1 LTETVVQAVQ
11 IVQTVQTVDPGKNA
25 RGENRM
31 IPQLSIQERDRRY
44 QTVRA
49 EMATRGIDCLLL
61 PANTGRWEQ
70 LQGDS
75 RYLTTIGGFA
85 TEVFTVFPREGDVTA
100 YIFNRAAWWKQAQ
113 KWVSD
118 VRDGRNRWGQ
128 NAIERI
134 NELGLQKG
142 TIGISGLAGLFR
154 APEGIIPYSSVKS
167 IQDAFPQ
174 AKIVNATEMMQEIR
188 AVKSAEEVSM
198 LERSAAI
205 VEKTIEAM
213 IENANPGVSEKELYG
228 AMVHAMLANGGELP
242 TLFFLSAGP
251 GLSNSSFV
259 PTDYRIQKGDRIIDE
274 IEAKYGGYAA
284 QAVSPVVMGTPD
296 DEYQK
301 MIDISRACFDAI
313 LSAMKPGVTFGALF
327 DVYTRTVEEQ
337 GKGKYLW
344 NHPMMHARGL
354 GDDGPA
360 LLGDKDLERFSKIE
374 LQTGMTF
381 ILKPQVRPV
390 EGKGRGSIGDTVTVT
405 DSGARRLG
413 KRELKLIVKNV

>member
-1 LTETVVQAVQ
+1 
-11 IVQTVQTVDPGKNA
+11 
-25 RGENRM
+25 M
-31 IPQLSIQERDRRY
+31 IPQLSTEERDRRY
-44 QTVRA
+44 KIVRT
-49 EMATRGIDCLLL
+49 EMAQRGIDCLLL

-85 TEVFTVFPREGDVTA
+85 TEVFTVFPREGEVTA

-113 KWVSD
+113 KWVAD

-142 TIGISGLAGLFR
+142 TIGISGLSGLFR
-154 APEGIIPYSSVKS
+154 APEGIIPYSSVKA

-174 AKIVNATEMMQEIR
+174 AQIVNATEMMQEIR
-188 AVKSAEEVSM
+188 AVKSVEEVSM

-213 IENANPGVSEKELYG
+213 VENANPGVSEKELYG
-228 AMVHAMLANGGELP
+228 VMVHAMLANGGELP

-251 GLSNSSFV
+251 GLNNSSFV
-259 PTDYRIQKGDRIIDE
+259 PTEYRIQKGDRIIDE

-284 QAVSPVVMGTPD
+284 QAVCPVVIGAPD
-296 DEYQK
+296 NDYQK

-313 LSAMKPGVTFGALF
+313 LGAMKPGVTFGSLF
-327 DVYTRTVEEQ
+327 DVYKRTVEEQ

-381 ILKPQVRPV
+381 ILKPQVRPA
-390 EGKGRGSIGDTVTVT
+390 EGKGRASLGDTVTVT
-405 DSGARRLG
+405 ERGARRLG
-413 KRELKLIVKNV
+413 KRELKLIVKG

>member
-1 LTETVVQAVQ
+1 M
-11 IVQTVQTVDPGKNA
+11 
-25 RGENRM
+25 RGEQKM
-31 IPQLSIQERDRRY
+31 IPQLSLQERDRRY
-44 QTVRA
+44 QKVRA
-49 EMATRGIDCLLL
+49 EMARQGIDCLLL

-75 RYLTTIGGFA
+75 RYLTSIGGFA

-100 YIFNRAAWWKQAQ
+100 YIFNRAGWWKQAQ
-113 KWVSD
+113 RWVDD

-154 APEGIIPYSSVKS
+154 APEGIIPYSSVKAM
-167 IQDAFPQ
+167 QDAFPN
-174 AKIVNATEMMQEIR
+174 AKFVNATEMMQEIR
-188 AVKSAEEVSM
+188 SVKSAEEVSM

-205 VEKTIEAM
+205 IEKTIEAM
-213 IENANPGVSEKELYG
+213 VENAHPGVSEKELYG

-251 GLSNSSFV
+251 GLTNSSFV
-259 PTDYRIQKGDRIIDE
+259 PTDYRIQKDDRIIDE

-284 QAVSPVVMGTPD
+284 QAVCPVVIGTPD
-296 DEYQK
+296 DEYQR

-313 LSAMKPGVTFGALF
+313 LNKMKPGITFGSLF
-327 DVYTRTVEEQ
+327 DIYRETVEQ
-337 GKGKYLW
+337 HGKGKYLW
-344 NHPMMHARGL
+344 NHPVMHARGL

-360 LLGDKDLERFSKIE
+360 LLGDKDLERFSKID
-374 LQTGMTF
+374 LQAGMVF
-381 ILKPQVRPV
+381 ILKPQVRAAQ
-390 EGKGRGSIGDTVTVT
+390 GKGRASIGDTVVVT
-405 DSGARRLG
+405 ETGARRLG
-413 KRELKLIVKNV
+413 KRELKLIVKHV

>member
-1 LTETVVQAVQ
+1 
-11 IVQTVQTVDPGKNA
+11 
-25 RGENRM
+25 M
-31 IPQLSIQERDRRY
+31 IPQLSLEERDRRY
-44 QTVRA
+44 QKVRA
-49 EMATRGIDCLLL
+49 EMARQGIDCLLL

-85 TEVFTVFPREGDVTA
+85 TEVFTVFPREGEVTA

-113 KWVSD
+113 RWVGD

-154 APEGIIPYSSVKS
+154 APEGIIPYSSVKAM
-167 IQDAFPQ
+167 QDAFPN
-174 AKIVNATEMMQEIR
+174 AKFVNATEMMQEIR
-188 AVKSAEEVSM
+188 SLKSAEEVSM

-205 VEKTIEAM
+205 IEKTIEAM
-213 IENANPGVSEKELYG
+213 VENAHPGVSEKELYG

-251 GLSNSSFV
+251 GLTNSSFV
-259 PTDYRIQKGDRIIDE
+259 PTDYRIQKDDRIIDE

-284 QAVSPVVMGTPD
+284 QAVCPVVIGTPD
-296 DEYQK
+296 DEYQR

-313 LSAMKPGVTFGALF
+313 LNKMKPGITFGSLF
-327 DVYTRTVEEQ
+327 DIYRETVEQ
-337 GKGKYLW
+337 HGNGKYLW
-344 NHPMMHARGL
+344 NHPVMHARGL

-360 LLGDKDLERFSKIE
+360 LLGDKDLERFSKID
-374 LQTGMTF
+374 LQAGMVF
-381 ILKPQVRPV
+381 ILKPQVRAAQ
-390 EGKGRGSIGDTVTVT
+390 GKGRASIGDTVVVT
-405 DSGARRLG
+405 ENGARRLG

>member
-1 LTETVVQAVQ
+1 
-11 IVQTVQTVDPGKNA
+11 
-25 RGENRM
+25 M
-31 IPQLSIQERDRRY
+31 IPQLSVQERDRRY
-44 QTVRA
+44 KLVRA
-49 EMATRGIDCLLL
+49 EMAQRGIDCLLL

-85 TEVFTVFPREGDVTA
+85 TEVFTVFPGEGEVTA

-113 KWVSD
+113 KWVAD

-134 NELGLQKG
+134 GELGLQKG

-154 APEGIIPYSSVKS
+154 APEGIIPYSSVKA
-167 IQDAFPQ
+167 IQDALPQ

-213 IENANPGVSEKELYG
+213 VEHANPGVSEKELYG
-228 AMVHAMLANGGELP
+228 AMVHTMLANGGELP

-251 GLSNSSFV
+251 GLTNSSFV

-284 QAVSPVVMGTPD
+284 QAVCPVVMGTPD

-313 LSAMKPGVTFGALF
+313 LGAMKPGVTFGALF
-327 DVYTRTVEEQ
+327 DVYKRTVEEQ
-337 GKGKYLW
+337 GRGKYHW

-360 LLGDKDLERFSKIE
+360 LLGDKDLERFSKIP

-381 ILKPQVRPV
+381 ILKPQVRPA
-390 EGKGRGSIGDTVTVT
+390 EGKGRASLGDTVTVT
-405 DSGARRLG
+405 EGGARRLG
-413 KRELKLIVKNV
+413 KRELQLIVKDQC

>member
-1 LTETVVQAVQ
+1 
-11 IVQTVQTVDPGKNA
+11 
-25 RGENRM
+25 M
-31 IPQLSIQERDRRY
+31 IPQLSLQERDRRY
-44 QTVRA
+44 RVVRA
-49 EMATRGIDCLLL
+49 EMAQRGINCLLL

-85 TEVFTVFPREGDVTA
+85 TEVFTVFPREGEVTA

-113 KWVSD
+113 KWVAD

-142 TIGISGLAGLFR
+142 TIGISGLSGLFR
-154 APEGIIPYSSVKS
+154 APEGIIPYSSVKA

-174 AKIVNATEMMQEIR
+174 AQIINATEMMQEIR

-213 IENANPGVSEKELYG
+213 VENANPGVSEKELYG

-251 GLSNSSFV
+251 GLNNSSFV

-284 QAVSPVVMGTPD
+284 QAVCPVVIGAPD
-296 DEYQK
+296 NEYQK

-313 LSAMKPGVTFGALF
+313 LGAMKPGVTFGALF
-327 DVYTRTVEEQ
+327 DVYKRTVEEQ

-344 NHPMMHARGL
+344 NDPMMHARGL

-381 ILKPQVRPV
+381 ILKPQVRPA
-390 EGKGRGSIGDTVTVT
+390 EGKGRASLGDTVTVT
-405 DSGARRLG
+405 ERGARRLG
-413 KRELKLIVKNV
+413 KRELKLIVKS

>member
-1 LTETVVQAVQ
+1 
-11 IVQTVQTVDPGKNA
+11 
-25 RGENRM
+25 M

-44 QTVRA
+44 KIVRA
-49 EMATRGIDCLLL
+49 EMTRSGIDCLLL

-85 TEVFTVFPREGDVTA
+85 TEVFTVFPREGEVTA
-100 YIFNRAAWWKQAQ
+100 YIFNRAAWWKKAQ
-113 KWVSD
+113 KWVTD

-154 APEGIIPYSSVKS
+154 APEGIIPYSSVKT
-167 IQDAFPQ
+167 IQEAFPQ

-188 AVKSAEEVSM
+188 AIKSAEEVSM

-213 IENANPGVSEKELYG
+213 VEHANPGVSEKELYG

-251 GLSNSSFV
+251 GLTNSSFV

-284 QAVSPVVMGTPD
+284 QAVSPVVLGAPD
-296 DEYQK
+296 DEYQQ

-313 LSAMKPGVTFGALF
+313 LGTMKPGVTFGRLF
-327 DVYTRTVEEQ
+327 EIYRDTVEHH

-381 ILKPQVRPV
+381 ILKPQVRPAQ
-390 EGKGRGSIGDTVTVT
+390 GKGRASLGDTVTVT
-405 DSGARRLG
+405 ESGARRLG
-413 KRELKLIVKNV
+413 KRELRLIVKD

>member
-1 LTETVVQAVQ
+1 
-11 IVQTVQTVDPGKNA
+11 
-25 RGENRM
+25 M
-31 IPQLSIQERDRRY
+31 IPQLSIEERDRRY
-44 QTVRA
+44 KIVRA
-49 EMATRGIDCLLL
+49 EMAERGIDVLLL

-100 YIFNRAAWWKQAQ
+100 YIFNRAAWWERAQ

-134 NELGLQKG
+134 TELGLQKG

-154 APEGIIPYSSVKS
+154 APEGIIPYSSVKA

-174 AKIVNATEMMQEIR
+174 AKFVNATEMMQETR

-198 LERSAAI
+198 LERSAEI
-205 VEKTIEAM
+205 VEKTIGAM

-251 GLSNSSFV
+251 GLTNSSFV
-259 PTDYRIQKGDRIIDE
+259 PTDYRIQKGDRLINE
-274 IEAKYGGYAA
+274 IEAKYAGYAA
-284 QAVSPVVMGTPD
+284 QAVSPVVIGAAD

-301 MIDISRACFDAI
+301 LIHISRACFDAI
-313 LSAMKPGVTFGALF
+313 LHNMKPGVTFGWLF
-327 DVYTRTVEEQ
+327 DIYRDTVERQ
-337 GKGKYLW
+337 GQGQYLW
-344 NHPMMHARGL
+344 SHPVMHARGL

-374 LQTGMTF
+374 LKTGMTF
-381 ILKPQVRPV
+381 ILKPQVRPK

-405 DSGARRLG
+405 KTGARRLG
-413 KRELKLIVKNV
+413 KRELKLIVKDV

>member
-1 LTETVVQAVQ
+1 
-11 IVQTVQTVDPGKNA
+11 
-25 RGENRM
+25 M

-44 QTVRA
+44 KIVRA
-49 EMATRGIDCLLL
+49 EMAKRGIDCLLL

-85 TEVFTVFPREGDVTA
+85 TEVFTVFPREGEVTA

-113 KWVSD
+113 KWVAD

-134 NELGLQKG
+134 SELGLQKG

-154 APEGIIPYSSVKS
+154 APEGIIPYSSVKA

-213 IENANPGVSEKELYG
+213 VENANPGVSEKELYG
-228 AMVHAMLANGGELP
+228 AMVHAMLANDGELP

-251 GLSNSSFV
+251 GLTNSSFV
-259 PTDYRIQKGDRIIDE
+259 PTDYRIQKGDRIINE

-284 QAVSPVVMGTPD
+284 QAVCPVVIGTPD
-296 DEYQK
+296 NEYQK

-313 LSAMKPGVTFGALF
+313 LGAMKPRVTFGALF
-327 DVYTRTVEEQ
+327 DVYKTTVEEQ

-360 LLGDKDLERFSKIE
+360 LLGDTDLERFSKIQ

-390 EGKGRGSIGDTVTVT
+390 EGKGRASLGDTVTVT
-405 DSGARRLG
+405 ESGARRLG
-413 KRELKLIVKNV
+413 KRELQLIVKD

>member
-1 LTETVVQAVQ
+1 MQ
-11 IVQTVQTVDPGKNA
+11 
-25 RGENRM
+25 
-31 IPQLSIQERDRRY
+31 IPQLSLEERDRRY
-44 QTVRA
+44 KKVRT
-49 EMATRGIDCLLL
+49 EMARSNIDCLLL

-85 TEVFTVFPREGDVTA
+85 TEVFTVFRSEGDVTA
-100 YIFNRAAWWKQAQ
+100 LIVNRAAWWKQAQ

-167 IQDAFPQ
+167 IQDTFPQ

-213 IENANPGVSEKELYG
+213 VENANPGVSERELYG

-251 GLSNSSFV
+251 DISNSSFV
-259 PTDYRIQKGDRIIDE
+259 PTDYVIQNGDRIINE
-274 IEAKYGGYAA
+274 IEAKYAGYAA
-284 QAVSPVVMGTPD
+284 QAVSPVVIGKANQD
-296 DEYQK
+296 YEE
-301 MIDISRACFDAI
+301 MIKVSRACFDSI
-313 LSAMKPGVTFGALF
+313 LHNMKPGVTFGALF
-327 DVYTRTVEEQ
+327 DVYTR
-337 GKGKYLW
+337 
-344 NHPMMHARGL
+344 
-354 GDDGPA
+354 
-360 LLGDKDLERFSKIE
+360 
-374 LQTGMTF
+374 
-381 ILKPQVRPV
+381 
-390 EGKGRGSIGDTVTVT
+390 
-405 DSGARRLG
+405 
-413 KRELKLIVKNV
+413 

>member
-1 LTETVVQAVQ
+1 
-11 IVQTVQTVDPGKNA
+11 
-25 RGENRM
+25 M
-31 IPQLSIQERDRRY
+31 IPQLSLQERDRRY
-44 QTVRA
+44 KIVRD
-49 EMATRGIDCLLL
+49 EMAQRGIDCLLL

-85 TEVFTVFPREGDVTA
+85 TEVFTVFPLEGEVTA

-113 KWVSD
+113 KWVAD

-128 NAIERI
+128 NTIERI

-154 APEGIIPYSSVKS
+154 APEGIIPYSSIKA

-174 AKIVNATEMMQEIR
+174 AKLVNATEMMQEIR
-188 AVKSAEEVSM
+188 AVKSEEEVSC

-205 VEKTIEAM
+205 IEKTIEAM
-213 IENANPGVSEKELYG
+213 VENANPGVSEKELYG

-242 TLFFLSAGP
+242 TLFFLSAGA
-251 GLSNSSFV
+251 GISSSSFV
-259 PTDYRIQKGDRIIDE
+259 PTDYRIQPGDRLINE
-274 IEAKYGGYAA
+274 IEAKYAGYAA
-284 QAVSPVVMGTPD
+284 QAVSPVVIGAPD

-301 MIDISRACFDAI
+301 MIDISHVCFNAI
-313 LSAMKPGVTFGALF
+313 LHQMKPGVTFGWLF
-327 DVYTRTVEEQ
+327 DIYRETVEQ
-337 GKGKYLW
+337 CGRGKYLW
-344 NHPMMHARGL
+344 NHPVMHARGL

-360 LLGDKDLERFSKIE
+360 LLGDKDLERFAKIQ
-374 LQTGMTF
+374 LQAGMVF

-390 EGKGRGSIGDTVTVT
+390 EGKGRASIGDTVVVT
-405 DSGARRLG
+405 TNGARRLG
-413 KRELKLIVKNV
+413 KRELKLIVKDV

>member
-1 LTETVVQAVQ
+1 
-11 IVQTVQTVDPGKNA
+11 
-25 RGENRM
+25 M
-31 IPQLSIQERDRRY
+31 ILQLSIEERDRRY
-44 QTVRA
+44 KFVRA
-49 EMATRGIDCLLL
+49 EMAQRGIDCLLL

-85 TEVFTVFPREGDVTA
+85 TEVFTVFPREGEVTA

-113 KWVSD
+113 KWVTD

-128 NAIERI
+128 NAVERI
-134 NELGLQKG
+134 NELGLQTG

-213 IENANPGVSEKELYG
+213 VEHANPGVSEKELYG

-251 GLSNSSFV
+251 GLTNSSFV

-284 QAVSPVVMGTPD
+284 QAVSPVVIGRPD

-301 MIDISRACFDAI
+301 MIDISRACFDSI
-313 LSAMKPGVTFGALF
+313 LGAMKPGVTFGRLF
-327 DVYTRTVEEQ
+327 EIYRDTVEHQ
-337 GKGKYLW
+337 GKGEYLW

-360 LLGDKDLERFSKIE
+360 LLGDKDLERFSKIG

-390 EGKGRGSIGDTVTVT
+390 EGKGRASLGDTVTVT
-405 DSGARRLG
+405 ESGARRLG
-413 KRELKLIVKNV
+413 KRELRLIVKD

>member
-1 LTETVVQAVQ
+1 
-11 IVQTVQTVDPGKNA
+11 
-25 RGENRM
+25 M

-44 QTVRA
+44 KLVRA
-49 EMATRGIDCLLL
+49 EMAKRGIDVLLL

-85 TEVFTVFPREGDVTA
+85 TEVFTVFPREGDVAA
-100 YIFNRAAWWKQAQ
+100 YIFNRAAWWERAQ
-113 KWVSD
+113 QWVTD

-134 NELGLQKG
+134 TELGLQRG

-154 APEGIIPYSSVKS
+154 APEGIIPYSSVKA

-174 AKIVNATEMMQEIR
+174 ATIVNATELMQEIR
-188 AVKSAEEVSM
+188 AIKSAEEVSM
-198 LERSAAI
+198 LQRSAEI

-213 IENANPGVSEKELYG
+213 VEHANPGVSEKELYG

-259 PTDYRIQKGDRIIDE
+259 PTDYRIQKGDRLINE
-274 IEAKYGGYAA
+274 IEAKYAGYAA
-284 QAVSPVVMGTPD
+284 QAVSPVVIGAAD

-301 MIDISRACFDAI
+301 MIDLSRACFDAI
-313 LSAMKPGVTFGALF
+313 LHHMKPGVTFGWLF
-327 DVYTRTVEEQ
+327 DIYRDTVERQ
-337 GKGKYLW
+337 GQGKYLW

-374 LQTGMTF
+374 LEAGMTF
-381 ILKPQVRPV
+381 ILKPQVRPK

-405 DSGARRLG
+405 ENGARRLG
-413 KRELKLIVKNV
+413 KRELQLIVKRI

>member
-1 LTETVVQAVQ
+1 
-11 IVQTVQTVDPGKNA
+11 
-25 RGENRM
+25 M

-44 QTVRA
+44 KIVRA
-49 EMATRGIDCLLL
+49 EMAQHGIDCLLL

-85 TEVFTVFPREGDVTA
+85 TEVFTVFPREGEVTA

-113 KWVSD
+113 KWVAD

-154 APEGIIPYSSVKS
+154 APEGIIPYSSVKT
-167 IQDAFPQ
+167 IQDAFSQ

-213 IENANPGVSEKELYG
+213 VQHANPGVSEKELYG

-251 GLSNSSFV
+251 GLTNSSFV

-284 QAVSPVVMGTPD
+284 QAVCPVVIGTPD
-296 DEYQK
+296 NEYQK

-313 LSAMKPGVTFGALF
+313 LGAMKPGVTFGALF
-327 DVYTRTVEEQ
+327 DVYKRTVEEQ

-360 LLGDKDLERFSKIE
+360 LLGDKDLERFSKIQ

-390 EGKGRGSIGDTVTVT
+390 EGKGRASLGDTVTVT
-405 DSGARRLG
+405 ESGARRLG
-413 KRELKLIVKNV
+413 KRELQLIVKD

>member
-1 LTETVVQAVQ
+1 
-11 IVQTVQTVDPGKNA
+11 
-25 RGENRM
+25 M
-31 IPQLSIQERDRRY
+31 IPQLSIEERDRRY
-44 QTVRA
+44 KIVRD
-49 EMATRGIDCLLL
+49 EMANRDIDVLIL

-85 TEVFTVFPREGDVTA
+85 TEVFTVFPREGEVTA
-100 YIFNRAAWWKQAQ
+100 YIFNRAAWWQRAQ
-113 KWVSD
+113 QWVSD

-134 NELGLQKG
+134 TELGLQKG

-154 APEGIIPYSSVKS
+154 APEGIIPYSSVKAV
-167 IQDAFPQ
+167 QDAFPQ
-174 AKIVNATEMMQEIR
+174 ATIVNATEMMQEIR
-188 AVKSAEEVSM
+188 AVKSAEEVS
-198 LERSAAI
+198 LLQRSAEI

-213 IENANPGVSEKELYG
+213 VEHANPGVSEKELYG
-228 AMVHAMLANGGELP
+228 AMVHAMLANDGELP

-259 PTDYRIQKGDRIIDE
+259 PTDYRIQKGDRLINE
-274 IEAKYGGYAA
+274 IEAKYAGYAA
-284 QAVSPVVMGTPD
+284 QAVSPVVIGAAD

-301 MIDISRACFDAI
+301 LIHISRACFDAV
-313 LSAMKPGVTFGALF
+313 LHNMKPGVTFGWLF
-327 DVYTRTVEEQ
+327 DIYRDTVERQ
-337 GKGKYLW
+337 GQGKYLW

-374 LQTGMTF
+374 LKTGMTF
-381 ILKPQVRPV
+381 ILKPQVRPK

-405 DSGARRLG
+405 ENGARRLG
-413 KRELKLIVKNV
+413 KRELKLIVKSV